1 MRGTEGI
8 SQGTSTRGGRVALL
22 LSMACLAWTLFGCFF
37 GGRSVKVFTEREP
50 ADAVIFGYFDLKQA
64 PSGLSG
70 ISFERMNT
78 NDEARFYGCAVRRNA
93 FYNTRIDPG
102 RYRMSSFRL
111 SGNFFT
117 SGFEYQSR
125 SGDSIIEFEVAPR
138 SITFVGS
145 YRYLPQRSGFLG
157 PRRFDM
163 VPASEPSE
171 REVMDL
177 FIHMAKG
184 TDWEQEV
191 QAHYARL
198 P

>member
-1 MRGTEGI
+1 MTGRQDGKTARWK
-8 SQGTSTRGGRVALL
+8 TGGWRIALL

-37 GGRSVKVFTEREP
+37 GGGPKVFTQRKPESS
-50 ADAVIFGYFDLKQA
+50 VIFGYFDLKKA
-64 PSGLSG
+64 PSGLDG

-78 NDEARFYGCAVRRNA
+78 TDELRFSHCAVRRNA
-93 FYNTRIDPG
+93 FYHTRIPAG

-125 SGDSIIEFEVAPR
+125 SGDSIIELEVAPR
-138 SITFVGS
+138 SIVFVGS
-145 YRYLPQRSGFLG
+145 YRYLPQRRGLFG
-157 PRRFDM
+157 PRRFDL

-171 REVMDL
+171 REVMNL
-177 FIHMAKG
+177 FIHLAKG
-184 TDWEQEV
+184 TEWEQDV